1 MTSVFSTGLWVQEQ
15 EEVNH
20 TEVTGSN
27 WVSGGGVAQNY
38 RGRDE
43 NSGRVQEPF
52 GWMVRAITS
61 GVYLKKR

>member
-15 EEVNH
+15 EELNY

-38 RGRDE
+38 RRRDE
-43 NSGRVQEPF
+43 TVAVFRNPLVV
-52 GWMVRAITS
+52 W
-61 GVYLKKR
+61 